1 MLRQLTDIGHPRYL
15 GMDGQCQPS
24 VSPHPPDGHE
34 PQPSSAAP
42 AFRVTRYLSR
52 TKREYVKHSHAAVV
66 TDVGTGTKIQRYGLM
81 LRDES

>member
-15 GMDGQCQPS
+15 GMDGQCQP
-24 VSPHPPDGHE
+24 PPTRWSRV
-34 PQPSSAAP
+34 SSAAP

-52 TKREYVKHSHAAVV
+52 TKREYVKHSHAVV

-81 LRDES
+81 RRDES